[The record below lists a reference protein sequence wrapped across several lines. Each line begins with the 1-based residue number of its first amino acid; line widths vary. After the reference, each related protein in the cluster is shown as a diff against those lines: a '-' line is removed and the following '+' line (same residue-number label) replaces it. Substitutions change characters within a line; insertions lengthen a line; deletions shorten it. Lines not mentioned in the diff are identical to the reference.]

1 LLLLKD
7 RILGP
12 SLDAADVEADKARSA
27 APDGVVLLNAADAD
41 KTVDGVDS
49 ISEELFGHFFVLP
62 NRTIASE
69 KSVQ

>member
-1 LLLLKD
+1 LLFLKD

-12 SLDAADVEADKARSA
+12 SLDAADVEADIARGA
-27 APDGVVLLNAADAD
+27 APDGVILLNAADAD

-49 ISEELFGHFFVLP
+49 IGEELFGLFLVLP